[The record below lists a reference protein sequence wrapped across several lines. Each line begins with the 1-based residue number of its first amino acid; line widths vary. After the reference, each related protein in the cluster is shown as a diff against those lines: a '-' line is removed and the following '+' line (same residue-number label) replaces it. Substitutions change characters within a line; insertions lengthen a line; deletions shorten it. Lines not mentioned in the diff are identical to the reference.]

1 VNPLWMA
8 LGTLTALRVPAPSR
22 VDRAV
27 AGTAM
32 ILAPLAGI
40 LVALPAVG
48 IVALGRWIEAPPLLV
63 AAIAVA
69 AIALSSRGLHLD
81 GLADTADGLAASYD
95 RQRALGVMRR
105 GDTGPAGTATVVLVL
120 LIQVA
125 ALSTVVDRLWPLLI
139 AVTAGR
145 SVLSTA
151 CARGVPAARPDGL
164 GATVAG
170 SVPPWA
176 ALGVAAVSVAGA
188 ALLTA
193 PWWAG
198 AVAVA
203 AAYAAAAVLL
213 RRCVTR
219 LGGVTGD
226 VLGGCVEVAVAAAL
240 VILAVA

>member
-1 VNPLWMA
+1 MA

-27 AGTAM
+27 AGVAM

-48 IVALGRWIEAPPLLV
+48 VVALGRWIEAPPLLV

-69 AIALSSRGLHLD
+69 LIGLGSRGLHLD

-95 RQRALGVMRR
+95 RERALGVMRR

-125 ALSTVVDRLWPLLI
+125 ALSTVVDRWWPVLI

-145 SVLSTA
+145 SVLSMA
-151 CARGVPAARPDGL
+151 CARGVPAARAEGL

-170 SVPPWA
+170 SVPRVA

-188 ALLTA
+188 AALTT

-203 AAYAAAAVLL
+203 AAYAVAAVLL

-226 VLGGCVEVAVAAAL
+226 VLGGCVELAVAAAL
-240 VILAVA
+240 VALAVA

>member
-1 VNPLWMA
+1 MA

-151 CARGVPAARPDGL
+151 CARGVPAARPEGL

-240 VILAVA
+240 VVLAVA